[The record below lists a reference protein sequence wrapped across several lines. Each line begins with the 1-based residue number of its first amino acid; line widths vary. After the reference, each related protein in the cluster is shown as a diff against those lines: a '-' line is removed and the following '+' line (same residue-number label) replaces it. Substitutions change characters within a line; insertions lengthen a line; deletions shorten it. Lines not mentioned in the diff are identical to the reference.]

1 MEKKLG
7 LVLSGGGSLGA
18 YEVGAIKA
26 LNELGLKFDIVTGT
40 SIGAINAFFVAT
52 GQIDKLIELWEN
64 ITVEQVVKNSV
75 NINAKLITKF
85 SFKKTF
91 KALRAFGRIKRANIS
106 PFKELCKKNIDPY
119 LIKEDTAK
127 IGIVTTEF
135 PSFKKRKIIL
145 NDIDPELR
153 LQYLHASSACFPI
166 FPIEKIKDKHYVDG
180 GYKDNMPVEFCFEL
194 GADEV
199 IVIDMGMPKIPRRQ
213 EKLCSLPNVKR
224 IQNKSRFK
232 SIMDF
237 EKETINKNIKK
248 GYLDTYKCFGEY
260 IGKKY
265 YFIKEDNIIEKQNE
279 LVKKLIKKP
288 RLFSIYWK
296 NRKEKG
302 NIIYYFVENLL
313 SKIKANK
320 LVPYKF
326 NDSIELVKANCKLLN
341 KKEKELLRL
350 IEEIYLK

>member
-7 LVLSGGGSLGA
+7 LVLAGGGSLGA
-18 YEVGAIKA
+18 YEVGALKA

-52 GQIDKLIELWEN
+52 NQIDKLIELWEN

-85 SFKKTF
+85 SFKKAF
-91 KALRAFGRIKRANIS
+91 KALRAFGRIKRANIT
-106 PFKELCKKNIDPY
+106 PFKELCKRNIDPN
-119 LIKEDTAK
+119 LIKEDTIK

-135 PSFKKRKIIL
+135 PSFKKRKIVL
-145 NDIDPELR
+145 NEIPAELR

-166 FPIEKIKDKHYVDG
+166 FPVEKIKDKHYVDG

-194 GADEV
+194 GADE
-199 IVIDMGMPKIPRRQ
+199 IVLIDMGMPNVPRYEER
-213 EKLCSLPNVKR
+213 LCSLPNVKR

-237 EKETINKNIKK
+237 EKETLEKNMKQ
-248 GYLDTYKCFGEY
+248 GYLDALKCFGKY
-260 IGKKY
+260 VGKKY
-265 YFIKEDNIIEKQNE
+265 YFIKENNIIGKENE
-279 LVKKLIKKP
+279 LVKRIIKRP
-288 RLFSIYWK
+288 RLFSLYLK

-302 NIIYYFVENLL
+302 NIIYFFVESLL
-313 SKIKANK
+313 NKIKANK
-320 LVPYKF
+320 LEVYKF
-326 NDSIELVKANCKLLN
+326 NDAINLVKANFKKLR
-341 KKEKELLRL
+341 KKEKELLKL
-350 IEEIYLK
+350 IEELYFI